1 MIRLTTRRMLWG
13 LVIGALVL
21 GCLDLPKAEAYWR
34 YWRWRGP
41 AMWTCGYGDCWD
53 GCWYL
58 GLRRGP
64 IRRLLFGRYRW
75 YYVPGCCY
83 SPCYVTTCSVC
94 WSVPCCCWDSCDTGT
109 VVSSTVPVEIQEPT
123 VPEHPVEA
131 KPISPTPKPAQEPEA
146 PSKLPGPGGSSPTP
160 APPMPGP
167 GQTFHEPTRSDSG
180 LLTLYVPYDAKVF
193 INGLPTRTT
202 GSRRQYVSYGL
213 LPGYRYKYEVR
224 VEIIREGTI
233 LEETKV
239 VYLTAGSKEAL
250 AFGFNVRSVEGL
262 AVRP

>member
-1 MIRLTTRRMLWG
+1 MMASGKRMIFWG
-13 LVIGALVL
+13 LLIGIVL

-34 YWRWRGP
+34 YWRWGGP
-41 AMWTCGYGDCWD
+41 AVWTCAYDGCYD

-75 YYVPGCCY
+75 YYVPGGCY
-83 SPCYVTTCSVC
+83 TPCSVTTCSVC
-94 WSVPCCCWDSCDTGT
+94 WSSPCCCHGT
-109 VVSSTVPVEIQEPT
+109 VISSSAVEVEYPTASEVPVEP
-123 VPEHPVEA
+123 
-131 KPISPTPKPAQEPEA
+131 KPLSPTPKPAQEPEA
-146 PSKLPGPGGSSPTP
+146 PGKAWPGPAGGMPTP
-160 APPMPGP
+160 APPSPGP
-167 GQTFHEPTRSDSG
+167 GQTFREPTRSDSG

-193 INGLPTRTT
+193 INGLETRTP

-224 VEIIREGTI
+224 VEIIRDGQI
-233 LEETKV
+233 LEDTKV

-250 AFGFNVRSVEGL
+250 AFGFNVQSVEGL
-262 AVRP
+262 AALPATP